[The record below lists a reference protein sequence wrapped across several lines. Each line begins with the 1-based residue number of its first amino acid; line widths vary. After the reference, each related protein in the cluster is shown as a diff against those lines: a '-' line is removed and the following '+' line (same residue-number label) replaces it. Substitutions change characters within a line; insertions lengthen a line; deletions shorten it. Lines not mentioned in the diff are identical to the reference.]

1 MKHLKLYEEFS
12 RYSPIGVLDS
22 GYGGAAIL
30 SALNS
35 KFPEYDYVFIGVSPN
50 KPLSDLDDPKSIVE
64 KGMAL
69 LKYIGCVTRLVAC
82 NTACSLID
90 IVEGDINLIEE
101 TIKHMSS
108 KIYGRIGVLAT
119 PITIDSEIYQR
130 ALPES
135 ITHGCDGWAR
145 LVEEMGFM
153 TLEGKAEI
161 KSGLDKLFSKGDVD
175 TILLACTHYILL
187 RPIIESLCPGIR
199 IVSQDD
205 IMVEYFSSNEILASK
220 GGSCKWLTAG
230 DPEEFDREAKDLLG
244 ISVGSEKAYI

>member
-30 SALNS
+30 SALSS
-35 KFPEYDYVFIGVSPN
+35 KFPEYDYVFLGTSPN
-50 KPLSDLDDPKSIVE
+50 KPLSDMDDPKSIVE
-64 KGMAL
+64 KGMTI
-69 LKYIGCVTRLVAC
+69 LKYIGCRTRLVAC

-90 IVEGDINLIEE
+90 ISEGDINLIEE

-108 KIYGRIGVLAT
+108 GDYGRIGVLAT
-119 PITIDSEIYQR
+119 PITIDSGIYQR
-130 ALPES
+130 SLPES
-135 ITHGCDGWAR
+135 IALGCDGWAR
-145 LVEEMGFM
+145 LVEEIGFM
-153 TLEGKAEI
+153 TPEGEAEI
-161 KSGLDKLFSKGDVD
+161 KSGLDKLFSLGDVD

-205 IMVEYFSSNEILASK
+205 IMVEFFSSNEILASK

-230 DPEEFDREAKDLLG
+230 DPEEFDREAKYLFG
-244 ISVGSEKAYI
+244 ISIGSERTII